1 MVEGGGER
9 VGGDVGGGGMNL
21 VLRRGGFYF
30 EGYGLWRWVDS
41 VRLGLGRRLVAFWA
55 WVRMIPVL

>member
-1 MVEGGGER
+1 
-9 VGGDVGGGGMNL
+9 MNL